1 MRMKDDSKRPR
12 CIYTNPQD
20 CSDKLCDYDEICEM
34 REVVEHGRMT
44 RRQPRCRNL
53 TSEEKCK
60 CPYDR
65 CKGKECPCEMCKRK
79 CPDGWDC
86 RIHLGRATC
95 MRKDCK
101 NMECEK
107 DELCKET
114 RKGNETIA
122 RCIRKPI
129 DERRCD
135 EIDCEEGFLCRM
147 KNRTEG
153 GIIRLRPMCSP
164 ARCPI
169 RRDWRPPRTCYETLC
184 REDEDCI
191 TCEMEDREIIARCQ
205 CRNERRDTERLEN
218 EPTTERPRNCTER
231 PCLDR
236 RPPRDCT
243 EIKCW
248 RDERCHIFNYR
259 GMRIA
264 SCIAS
269 CISNSMYIYLIVFK
283 TF

>member
-1 MRMKDDSKRPR
+1 MIRMRDDRKHPK
-12 CIYTNPQD
+12 CIHPNPQD
-20 CSDKLCDYDEICEM
+20 CSDTVCNYNERCEM
-34 REVVEHGRMT
+34 REVVERGRMT
-44 RRQPRCRNL
+44 RRQPHCRNR
-53 TSEEKCK
+53 TDEE
-60 CPYDR
+60 
-65 CKGKECPCEMCKRK
+65 MKRK
-79 CPDGWDC
+79 ACPDGWDC
-86 RIHLGRATC
+86 R

-101 NMECEK
+101 NMTCEK
-107 DELCKET
+107 DELCRET
-114 RKGNETIA
+114 RKVNETIA
-122 RCIRKPI
+122 QCIRKPI
-129 DERRCD
+129 EERRCD
-135 EIDCEEGFLCRM
+135 EIDCEEGFLCKM

-169 RRDWRPPRTCYETLC
+169 RCGWRPPRTCYETLC
-184 REDEDCI
+184 REDEDRI

-205 CRNERRDTERLEN
+205 RRNERRDNRTERREN

-264 SCIAS
+264 SCISS